1 MAWITGLV
9 AEKELDFLRRIGWK
23 DEDPPESLTEEQI
36 DNSGLVTR
44 SFFVDSDVFE
54 IMTGPGWQQ

>member
-9 AEKELDFLRRIGWK
+9 NKKELAFLRRIGWK
-23 DEDPPESLTEEQI
+23 DEDPPESLTEEEI
-36 DNSGLVTR
+36 ANSGLVTR